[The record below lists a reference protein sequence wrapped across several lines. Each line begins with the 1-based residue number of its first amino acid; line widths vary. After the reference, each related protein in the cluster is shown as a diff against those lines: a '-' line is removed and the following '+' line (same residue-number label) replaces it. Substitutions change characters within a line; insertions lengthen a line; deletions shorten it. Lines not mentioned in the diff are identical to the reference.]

1 MVNTRLLAARLPVR
15 RKHQP
20 RSDADGQGAG
30 AFGYSRNTR
39 VRVTVGG
46 VSCDFD
52 VTSELPDYVP
62 DAIAYDGQD
71 VIYLL
76 SISNRFVFRWS
87 IPEAH
92 YLDPYDVGSV
102 ALAPTT
108 MAFSTAHHRLYLG
121 YDTGAIRQID
131 VNAATPAEVAFASL
145 AAAVTS
151 LGSAGNFLI
160 AQAGQ
165 YNYGGGQVINASG
178 VTTANGGYYYGYSRE
193 SAWDPV
199 TSRVYYTRDG
209 ISPNDLHYDVIDQTT
224 GAVSSTDET
233 PYHGSYNIQP
243 PIRVSV
249 DGQYV
254 LLGSG
259 DIYRQPALNWSGSLG
274 SQVADARWFTNGS
287 LVTLRTSGN
296 QTTLRRLAATNLGV
310 QEQLTYTGQG
320 LRVVGTDA
328 RMAVLVINNNT
339 VQIYTYVPSDD
350 SDGDGVVNTADA
362 FPLDRA
368 ASVDTDRDG
377 YPDAWNTGR
386 TQADS
391 TTGLTL
397 DAFPQDSAC
406 WLAAHGS
413 GTTCNYGAT
422 IPNYIPD
429 QVVQNG
435 DTIYL
440 LSTANR
446 RVYRWSISTG
456 AYLNPYV
463 VGINQGFSTIA
474 PTKMAFS
481 SAHQRVYL
489 GYETGAIRY
498 IDVTAASPVETA
510 FATTALGVNGLAAV
524 GNYVLAQDRQRCL
537 GDALHHQ
544 QRRRYHRFAGV
555 ELLLDENTPG
565 IRTPRACTSSA
576 TTPVLTT
583 CTMKSS
589 IREPDRSVRRAK
601 RLTTVRMASSR
612 RFACRPTDST
622 CCWAAATFIPRTA

>member
-1 MVNTRLLAARLPVR
+1 MVDP
-15 RKHQP
+15 K
-20 RSDADGQGAG
+20 
-30 AFGYSRNTR
+30 
-39 VRVTVGG
+39 
-46 VSCDFD
+46 
-52 VTSELPDYVP
+52 
-62 DAIAYDGQD
+62 
-71 VIYLL
+71 
-76 SISNRFVFRWS
+76 
-87 IPEAH
+87 AH

-121 YDTGAIRQID
+121 YDTGAIKQID

-233 PYHGSYNIQP
+233 PYHGSYNIQA

-368 ASVDTDRDG
+368 ASADTDRDG
-377 YPDAWNTGR
+377 YPDAWNTWPTRPTAPPGLRAPCISAGFRLLAGGAWQWHDLQLRRHDSELHPRPGR
-386 TQADS
+386 
-391 TTGLTL
+391 
-397 DAFPQDSAC
+397 PE
-406 WLAAHGS
+406 
-413 GTTCNYGAT
+413 
-422 IPNYIPD
+422 
-429 QVVQNG
+429 
-435 DTIYL
+435 
-440 LSTANR
+440 R
-446 RVYRWSISTG
+446 RHRSDPHRAPPTG
-456 AYLNPYV
+456 AC
-463 VGINQGFSTIA
+463 IA
-474 PTKMAFS
+474 GPS
-481 SAHQRVYL
+481 
-489 GYETGAIRY
+489 
-498 IDVTAASPVETA
+498 
-510 FATTALGVNGLAAV
+510 
-524 GNYVLAQDRQRCL
+524 
-537 GDALHHQ
+537 
-544 QRRRYHRFAGV
+544 
-555 ELLLDENTPG
+555 
-565 IRTPRACTSSA
+565 PRA
-576 TTPVLTT
+576 P
-583 CTMKSS
+583 
-589 IREPDRSVRRAK
+589 I
-601 RLTTVRMASSR
+601 
-612 RFACRPTDST
+612 
-622 CCWAAATFIPRTA
+622 